1 MTTAPGSLPG
11 SPPPPAAD
19 HHGQRVL
26 ILGASLLQ
34 VPMIRRARD
43 LGMRPVVVDMDPAAP
58 GVCLAEEFHAVSTN
72 DIDTVL
78 DVARAHDIH
87 GVATVGTDMPVR
99 TIAAVAQALGLPGV
113 SPTTALTCTD
123 KAVMAQ
129 AFADA
134 SLPHPAFR
142 TVSGMAELEEAVAQ
156 IGLPCILKPLDSSGS
171 RGVIQVSSAD
181 QLPTALDYTRRVTR
195 DVSPSGQ
202 VLVEELLTGPEIS
215 CEVLCIA
222 GTAHVVALTDKATT
236 GAPHFIETGHTQ
248 PAVLDAPTTA
258 AVTSLVQDTVE
269 ATGITDGP
277 AHIEM
282 ILTST
287 GPRLVE
293 LGARMAGDFV
303 ASHLVPL
310 TTGVD
315 FIGLVLRQACGEPI
329 DPPMPRPQGGAV
341 RFLDAPQGTLVSFR
355 GLTQAHGLPG
365 VREVLPLAR
374 AGQRIGGL
382 HSSTD
387 RVGVVIAQGKDHD
400 DAARICEAARNLIT
414 VEVQP

>member
-1 MTTAPGSLPG
+1 MTTAPDSLPA
-11 SPPPPAAD
+11 SPSPRAAD
-19 HHGQRVL
+19 HHGRRVL
-26 ILGASLLQ
+26 VLGASLLQ
-34 VPMIRRARD
+34 VPMIHRARD
-43 LGMRPVVVDMDPAAP
+43 LGMRPVVVDMDPSAP
-58 GVCLAEEFHAVSTN
+58 GAPLAEEFHAVSTN
-72 DIDTVL
+72 DIEAVL
-78 DVARAHDIH
+78 AVAREHRVD

-113 SPTTALTCTD
+113 SPATALTCTD

-129 AFADA
+129 AFADSA
-134 SLPHPAFR
+134 LPHPAFT
-142 TVSGMAELEEAVAQ
+142 TVSGLEGLEEAVAQ
-156 IGLPCILKPLDSSGS
+156 IGLPCILKPPDSSGS
-171 RGVIQVSSAD
+171 RGVVQVSSAA
-181 QLPTALDYTRRVTR
+181 QLPTALDYTRG
-195 DVSPSGQ
+195 VSASGQ

-248 PAVLDAPTTA
+248 PAVLDEPTTE
-258 AVTSLVQDTVE
+258 AVTHLVQDTVE

-282 ILTST
+282 ILTET

-329 DPPMPRPQGGAV
+329 DPPTPRPQGGAV
-341 RFLDAPQGTLVSFR
+341 RFLDAPQGTLCGFH
-355 GLTQAHGLPG
+355 GLTQARELPG
-365 VREVLPLAR
+365 VQEVIPLAR
-374 AGQRIGGL
+374 AGQHISGL

-387 RVGVVIAQGKDHD
+387 RVGVVIAQGKDHN
-400 DAARICEAARNLIT
+400 DAARVCEAARNLIT